1 MYVYRRSNNRILN
14 TVNIDVTNSAGFGH
28 NALFSIGEED
38 RSQCQ
43 VLSKSIDDYLEDHI
57 QKLSSDWFF
66 NGRG

>member
-14 TVNIDVTNSAGFGH
+14 TVNIDVTNSAGFGD